1 AFGPSPLR
9 VQKFLLCDAELAHI
23 VVLVVLI
30 RCAAKLKELRILD
43 GINVPEKGKPE
54 VSREL
59 RGREDRTVAILADH
73 HVVNRCRASSQNTFG
88 TGSTR
93 RGSCVNKV
101 ARIESNAP
109 GHSEATQYSQLM
121 CFMGEPRDEVP
132 HGDFIPDVRKS
143 LWLRY
148 LYLTPRVVRGQ
159 NAACQHNVV
168 QPDLRV
174 VFKGR
179 ANQLRT
185 HTVRDHMGP
194 KTERKTGGALQEKMI
209 ES

>member
-1 AFGPSPLR
+1 
-9 VQKFLLCDAELAHI
+9 
-23 VVLVVLI
+23 
-30 RCAAKLKELRILD
+30 
-43 GINVPEKGKPE
+43 
-54 VSREL
+54 
-59 RGREDRTVAILADH
+59 
-73 HVVNRCRASSQNTFG
+73 
-88 TGSTR
+88 
-93 RGSCVNKV
+93 
-101 ARIESNAP
+101 
-109 GHSEATQYSQLM
+109 M

-132 HGDFIPDVRKS
+132 HGDFIPDARKS

-168 QPDLRV
+168 EPDLRV

-194 KTERKTGGALQEKMI
+194 NTSERRAEHSRRK
-209 ES
+209 